1 MPFNSIVHILSCQLR
16 MICNKAEECF
26 PLIRLLTV
34 QPEFRTSRI
43 NSFISLVAARR
54 HICSDDER
62 DRRNARAGII
72 HMNRCS
78 RSWERVFAGV
88 GLSLLVLDD
97 PAVAADLPVKA
108 PHIQSVF
115 DWTGLYIG
123 AHAGYSRGASSAVL
137 SDPALATTS
146 NVFSGMIGGVQAG
159 YNVRLSSGLLLG
171 VEADIT
177 FPNYL
182 TSNSVVSS
190 LATVRSAVTE
200 QWDYVGTARGRVGYA
215 AGPWL
220 AYATGGLAFAGER
233 FLNTPAIGSDEK
245 IMHTRLGWAAGGG
258 VEYAFAPHWSARLE
272 YLYSRFESADIRFPS
287 GTRYTSNLDFQSL
300 RVGLNRKID
309 WPGSANFTPKT
320 SLTDPES
327 DRWEIHGQTTFLPQ
341 GYPAFHAPYS
351 GPNSLTPA
359 PQVQETWSNSL
370 FVNARLWEG
379 GEVYYNPELLQGFG
393 LNDTLG
399 VAGFPSGESQKS
411 NFPYPHYNTSRLFVR
426 QTFGFGGEQE
436 ELASGPTQLAG
447 KADISRLTLQ
457 AGKFSVIDVFD
468 GNSYAKDS
476 RKDFMNW
483 SIWAPGAFDYAADKL
498 GLNYG
503 VTAELNQKQWALRAG
518 YFLMDAVSNSNN
530 FDTKV
535 LQRGEY
541 VIELETRYSLFSQP
555 GKLRTIAWLNSA
567 FSGSYRETLDNPA
580 LNLDIAQ
587 TRMGRIKYGY
597 VINLEQALSDEV
609 GLFGRWSWNDGKTE
623 IMAFTDIDASLS
635 LGASIKGTRWGRPDD
650 AIGIGGAINALSRDH
665 RDFLAAGGLGPL
677 IGDGRLNY
685 RRERI
690 LETYY
695 AFALNKALTVTAD
708 YQFITNPAYNADR
721 GPVSIFSGRLHGEF

>member
-1 MPFNSIVHILSCQLR
+1 MTMS
-16 MICNKAEECF
+16 
-26 PLIRLLTV
+26 
-34 QPEFRTSRI
+34 
-43 NSFISLVAARR
+43 
-54 HICSDDER
+54 
-62 DRRNARAGII
+62 
-72 HMNRCS
+72 RCS
-78 RSWERVFAGV
+78 RSWECAVAGV
-88 GLSLLVLDD
+88 SLGLLVVDG
-97 PAVAADLPVKA
+97 AAMASDMPVKA

-115 DWTGLYIG
+115 DWTGFYIG
-123 AHAGYSRGASSAVL
+123 AHAGYSRGSSNAVL
-137 SDPALATTS
+137 SDPATTATS
-146 NVFSGMIGGVQAG
+146 NSFGGVIGGVQAG
-159 YNVRLSSGLLLG
+159 YNYRLPSGILLG

-190 LATVRSAVTE
+190 LATARSAATE

-215 AGPWL
+215 TGPWL
-220 AYATGGLAFAGER
+220 AYATGGLAWAGER
-233 FLNTPAIGSDEK
+233 FLNLSVIGGDEK
-245 IMHTRLGWAAGGG
+245 TLNTRLGWAAGAG

-272 YLYSRFESADIRFPS
+272 YLYSQFGKADIRFPS
-287 GTRYTSNLDFQSL
+287 ATQYASTLDFQSL
-300 RVGLNRKID
+300 RLGLNRKID
-309 WPGSANFTPKT
+309 WPGSGNLTPKT

-359 PQVQETWSNSL
+359 PQTQETWSNSL
-370 FVNARLWEG
+370 YLNARLWEG

-393 LNDTLG
+393 LNDTVG
-399 VAGFPSGESQKS
+399 VAGFPSGEAQKS
-411 NFPYPHYNTSRLFVR
+411 NFPFPHYNTSRLFVR

-436 ELASGPTQLAG
+436 ELASGPVQLAG

-457 AGKFSVIDVFD
+457 AGKFSVIDIFD

-498 GLNYG
+498 GLSYG

-530 FDTKV
+530 FDTK
-535 LQRGEY
+535 LFQRGEY
-541 VIELETRYSLFSQP
+541 VVELETRYSLFSLP

-587 TRMGRIKYGY
+587 TRTGRIKYGY
-597 VINLEQALSDEV
+597 VINLEQALTDEV

-650 AIGIGGAINALSRDH
+650 VIGLGGAINALSRDH
-665 RDFLAAGGLGPL
+665 RDFIAAGGLGPL

-695 AFALNKALTVTAD
+695 AFALNKALTLTAD
-708 YQFITNPAYNADR
+708 YQFVTNPAYNADR

>member
-1 MPFNSIVHILSCQLR
+1 
-16 MICNKAEECF
+16 
-26 PLIRLLTV
+26 
-34 QPEFRTSRI
+34 
-43 NSFISLVAARR
+43 
-54 HICSDDER
+54 
-62 DRRNARAGII
+62 
-72 HMNRCS
+72 MNRCS
-78 RSWERVFAGV
+78 RSWESVFVGV
-88 GLSLLVLDD
+88 GLSLLVLDG
-97 PAVAADLPVKA
+97 PAVAADMPAKA

-123 AHAGYSRGASSAVL
+123 AHAGYSRGSSSAVL
-137 SDPALATTS
+137 SDPAPIAASST
-146 NVFSGMIGGVQAG
+146 FSGMIGGVQAG
-159 YNVRLSSGLLLG
+159 YNYRLSSGLLLG

-190 LATVRSAVTE
+190 LATARSAVTE

-215 AGPWL
+215 AGSWL
-220 AYATGGLAFAGER
+220 AYATGGLAWAGER
-233 FLNTPAIGSDEK
+233 FLDEK
-245 IMHTRLGWAAGGG
+245 TLNVRFGWAAGGG
-258 VEYAFAPHWSARLE
+258 VEYGFAPHWSVRLE
-272 YLYSRFESADIRFPS
+272 YLYSQFERADIRFAS
-287 GTRYTSNLDFQSL
+287 GTQYTSTLDFQSL

-309 WPGSANFTPKT
+309 WPGSGNFTPKA

-341 GYPAFHAPYS
+341 GYPAFRAPYS

-359 PQVQETWSNSL
+359 SQLQDTWSNSL
-370 FVNARLWEG
+370 FLNARLWEG

-393 LNDTLG
+393 LNNTVG
-399 VAGFPSGESQKS
+399 VAGFPNGEAQKS
-411 NFPYPHYNTSRLFVR
+411 NFPFPHYNTSRLFVR

-436 ELASGPTQLAG
+436 EWGSGPSQLAS
-447 KADISRLTLQ
+447 KVDVSRLTLQ
-457 AGKFSVIDVFD
+457 VGKFAVPDIFD
-468 GNSYAKDS
+468 GNAYAKDA

-483 SIWAPGAFDYAADKL
+483 SIWAPGAFDYSADKV
-498 GLNYG
+498 GLTYG
-503 VTAELNQKQWALRAG
+503 ATAELNQKQWALRSG
-518 YFLMDAVSNSNN
+518 YFLMQSVSNSSS
-530 FDTKV
+530 FDTRVFERGTYV
-535 LQRGEY
+535 L
-541 VIELETRYSLFSQP
+541 ELETRYSLFSQP

-580 LNLDIAQ
+580 FDLDIAQ
-587 TRMGRIKYGY
+587 TRRGRIKYGY

-609 GLFGRWSWNDGKTE
+609 GLFARWSWNDGKTE

-650 AIGIGGAINALSRDH
+650 VIGIGGAINALSRDH
-665 RDFLAAGGLGPL
+665 RDFIAAGGLGIL
-677 IGDGRLNY
+677 IGDGQLNY

-695 AFALNKALTVTAD
+695 AIALNKQLTLTAD
-708 YQFITNPAYNADR
+708 YQLITNPAYNADR

>member
-1 MPFNSIVHILSCQLR
+1 
-16 MICNKAEECF
+16 
-26 PLIRLLTV
+26 
-34 QPEFRTSRI
+34 
-43 NSFISLVAARR
+43 
-54 HICSDDER
+54 
-62 DRRNARAGII
+62 
-72 HMNRCS
+72 MNRSS
-78 RSWERVFAGV
+78 RSRGRIFAGA
-88 GLSLLVLDD
+88 GLGLLVLDG
-97 PAVAADLPVKA
+97 PALAADMPLKA
-108 PHIQSVF
+108 PPIQSVF
-115 DWTGLYIG
+115 DWTGFYIG
-123 AHAGYSRGASSAVL
+123 AHTGYSRGSSNAVL
-137 SDPALATTS
+137 SDPASTATS
-146 NVFSGMIGGVQAG
+146 NFFGGVIGGVQAG
-159 YNVRLSSGLLLG
+159 YNVRLPSGMLLG

-190 LATVRSAVTE
+190 LATARSALTE
-200 QWDYVGTARGRVGYA
+200 QWDYVATARGRVGYA
-215 AGPWL
+215 TGPWL
-220 AYATGGLAFAGER
+220 AYATGGLAWAGER
-233 FLNTPAIGSDEK
+233 FLNSPAVGSDEK
-245 IMHTRLGWAAGGG
+245 ILNTRLGWAAGGG

-272 YLYSRFESADIRFPS
+272 YLYSRFEKADIAFPS
-287 GTRYTSNLDFQSL
+287 ATQYTSTLDFQAL
-300 RVGLNRKID
+300 RLGLNRKID
-309 WPGSANFTPKT
+309 WPGSGNLTPKI

-341 GYPAFHAPYS
+341 GYPAFRAPYS

-359 PQVQETWSNSL
+359 PQLQETWSNSL
-370 FVNARLWEG
+370 YLNARLWEG

-393 LNDTLG
+393 LNDTVG
-399 VAGFPSGESQKS
+399 VAGFPSGEAQKS

-436 ELASGPTQLAG
+436 DLASGPMQLAG
-447 KADISRLTLQ
+447 KADVSRLTLQ

-483 SIWAPGAFDYAADKL
+483 SIWAPGAFDYTADKL
-498 GLNYG
+498 GLSYG
-503 VTAELNQKQWALRAG
+503 ATAELNQKQWAFRSG

-530 FDTKV
+530 FDTNV
-535 LQRGEY
+535 FRRGEY

-580 LNLDIAQ
+580 FGVDIAQ
-587 TRMGRIKYGY
+587 TRTGRIKYGY

-635 LGASIKGTRWGRPDD
+635 LGASIKGTKWDRPDD
-650 AIGIGGAINALSRDH
+650 VIGIGGAINALSRNH
-665 RDFLAAGGLGPL
+665 RDFIAAGGLGPL
-677 IGDGRLNY
+677 IGDGQLNY

-695 AFALNKALTVTAD
+695 AFALNKALTFTAD
-708 YQFITNPAYNADR
+708 YQFVANPAYNADR

>member
-1 MPFNSIVHILSCQLR
+1 M
-16 MICNKAEECF
+16 A
-26 PLIRLLTV
+26 T
-34 QPEFRTSRI
+34 
-43 NSFISLVAARR
+43 RR
-54 HICSDDER
+54 HDCSKDER
-62 DRRNARAGII
+62 DRRNARAGNS
-72 HMNRCS
+72 HTMNRSS
-78 RSWERVFAGV
+78 RSRGRIFAGA
-88 GLSLLVLDD
+88 GLGLLVLDG
-97 PAVAADLPVKA
+97 PALAADMPLKA
-108 PHIQSVF
+108 PPIQSVF
-115 DWTGLYIG
+115 DWTGFYIG
-123 AHAGYSRGASSAVL
+123 AHTGYSRGSSNAVL
-137 SDPALATTS
+137 SDPASTATGNS
-146 NVFSGMIGGVQAG
+146 FGGVIGGVQAG
-159 YNVRLSSGLLLG
+159 YNVRLPSGMLLG

-190 LATVRSAVTE
+190 LATARTALTE

-215 AGPWL
+215 TGPWL
-220 AYATGGLAFAGER
+220 AYATGGLAWAGER
-233 FLNTPAIGSDEK
+233 FLNSPAVGSEEK
-245 IMHTRLGWAAGGG
+245 ILNTRLGWAAGGG

-272 YLYSRFESADIRFPS
+272 YLYSRFEKADIAFPS
-287 GTRYTSNLDFQSL
+287 GAHYTSTLDFQAL
-300 RVGLNRKID
+300 RLGLNRKID
-309 WPGSANFTPKT
+309 WPGSGNLTPKI
-320 SLTDPES
+320 SPTDPES

-341 GYPAFHAPYS
+341 GYPAFRALYS

-359 PQVQETWSNSL
+359 PQLQETWSNSL
-370 FVNARLWEG
+370 YLNARLWEG

-393 LNDTLG
+393 LNDTVG
-399 VAGFPSGESQKS
+399 VAGFPSGEAQKS

-436 ELASGPTQLAG
+436 DLASGPTQLAG
-447 KADISRLTLQ
+447 KADVSRLTLQ
-457 AGKFSVIDVFD
+457 AGKFSVIDIFD

-498 GLNYG
+498 GLSYG
-503 VTAELNQKQWALRAG
+503 ATAELNQKQWALRSG
-518 YFLMDAVSNSNN
+518 YFLMDAVSNSSN
-530 FDTKV
+530 FDTNV
-535 LQRGEY
+535 FRRGEY

-555 GKLRTIAWLNSA
+555 GKLRIIAWLNSA

-580 LNLDIAQ
+580 FGVDIAQ
-587 TRMGRIKYGY
+587 TRTGRVKYGY

-635 LGASIKGTRWGRPDD
+635 LGASIKGTKWGRPDD
-650 AIGIGGAINALSRDH
+650 VIGIGGAINALSRDH
-665 RDFLAAGGLGPL
+665 RDFIAAGGLGPL
-677 IGDGRLNY
+677 IGDGQLNY

-695 AFALNKALTVTAD
+695 AFALNKALTFTAD
-708 YQFITNPAYNADR
+708 YQFVTNPAYNADR